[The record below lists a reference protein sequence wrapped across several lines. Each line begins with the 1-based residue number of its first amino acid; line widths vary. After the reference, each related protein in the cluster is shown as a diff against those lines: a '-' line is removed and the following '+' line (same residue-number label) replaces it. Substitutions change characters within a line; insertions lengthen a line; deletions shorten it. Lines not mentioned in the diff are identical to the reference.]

1 MLKHFPMAKDKIWN
15 IKYTIRNTNIMIS
28 FPMHFVLL
36 TQFTI
41 VLNLNP
47 LARKSLETL
56 IIKIYMYYVLL
67 TYQTRKKR
75 NTRFLGKITV
85 YGIGE
90 HDKIKFLG

>member
-1 MLKHFPMAKDKIWN
+1 MAKDKTCN
-15 IKYTIRNTNIMIS
+15 IKYTICNTNIMIR
-28 FPMHFVLL
+28 FPLHFVLL
-36 TQFTI
+36 MQFTI

-47 LARKSLETL
+47 LARKALET
-56 IIKIYMYYVLL
+56 IMIKIYMFYFLL

-75 NTRFLGKITV
+75 NTGFLGKITV